1 MIIPTS
7 EQEKIYNFIKF
18 DTQHGIIDAVAGS
31 GKTSTIIESIS
42 YVDKSKELLFCAFNK
57 SIRDEISQR
66 ISKKQNSN
74 IVVKNLHQLGFDILK
89 SNSETKF
96 IVEEIKYK
104 RLIEKAMEGKISSKI
119 ESYIELY
126 EINKNPKNEIEE
138 RILKENINKFK
149 YKLNDSI
156 NKFRLTLA
164 KDNFED
170 FKNMIIHYGI
180 IDEIK
185 TNPKILN
192 SVINIFFEC
201 TKIIIEKGNEIAKNL
216 KIIDLTDMLYL
227 PQKLMLYPIKS
238 YDILF
243 VDECQDLSKAQ
254 LAIALKYV
262 KKNGRVIA
270 VGDPQQSIYGFTG
283 ADIESFSRFG
293 TLLKNHI
300 KLTLS
305 YCFRCPD
312 NVIEYAQNFRDDI
325 KPFKEKQGTIEKI
338 DFEKVTELVKEKDL
352 IISRTKAPLSSL
364 LFDLLESGRKVNID
378 QEEITELFNELR
390 FLFTKEELNTVN
402 IYKNGNDFFEKVMKR
417 NIYFIQKKAE
427 KISGTLIREEFIEDE
442 KIYLK
447 RRIDF
452 LNRQSSIFIDVR
464 NLNDLIKKIE
474 KLVSDDPNAIKLST
488 IHKAKGLEN
497 DRVFILDYDKLPM
510 KKDNHK
516 YWEKVQ
522 ETNLKYVALTR
533 TKNTLY
539 LVNSIKDEKSIED
552 GNLFDQLDDIW

>member
-1 MIIPTS
+1 MTPTT

-57 SIRDEISQR
+57 SIRDEISER
-66 ISKKQNSN
+66 ISKKGNSN

-96 IVEEIKYK
+96 IVEELKYK
-104 RLIEKAMEGKISSKI
+104 KLIEKAIENKISNKV

-126 EINKNPKNEIEE
+126 EISKNPKNEIEE
-138 RILKENINKFK
+138 RILKENLKKFK
-149 YKLNDSI
+149 FKLNDCI
-156 NKFRLTLA
+156 NKFRLTLT
-164 KDNFED
+164 KDDFEE
-170 FKNMIIHYGI
+170 FKKMIIHYGI
-180 IDEIK
+180 IDVVK
-185 TNPKILN
+185 TNPYILN
-192 SVINIFFEC
+192 SVISIFFEC
-201 TKIIIEKGNEIAKNL
+201 TKILIEKGNYIAKSL

-227 PQKLMLYPIKS
+227 PQKFKLYPLKN

-270 VGDPQQSIYGFTG
+270 VGDPHQSIYGFTG
-283 ADIESFSRFG
+283 ADIESFSRFA

-305 YCFRCPD
+305 FCFRCPD
-312 NVIEYAQNFRDDI
+312 NVIEYAQNFRNDI
-325 KPFKEKQGTIEKI
+325 KPFKEKIGIIEKI
-338 DFEKVTELVKEKDL
+338 DFDKVTELVKEKDL

-390 FLFTKEELNTVN
+390 FLFTKEELNTIN
-402 IYKNGNDFFEKVMKR
+402 LYKNGNDFFEKVLKR
-417 NIYFIQKKAE
+417 NTYFIEKKAE
-427 KISGTLIREEFIEDE
+427 KISDKTLQQEFIEE
-442 KIYLK
+442 ELIYLK

-452 LNRQSSIFIDVR
+452 INRQSSIFIDSK

-474 KLVSDDPNAIKLST
+474 KLVSDDPNAIRLST

-510 KKDNHK
+510 QKDNHK

-522 ETNLKYVALTR
+522 EANLKYVALTR
-533 TKNTLY
+533 TKHTLY
-539 LVNSIKDEKSIED
+539 LVNSIKEEKNPEE